1 MAVGLLALL
10 DDLASLLDDVSV
22 MTRVAVK
29 QTAGVIGDD
38 LALNANQVTGM
49 RPNRELPVVWAV
61 AKGALLNKVI
71 LVPTALAIS
80 AVLPAAITPLL
91 MIGGAY
97 LCYEGFEKLW
107 HKLRHKDEE
116 DAEHAELARVASD
129 PAVDLVKFERDK
141 IRGAVRTDFIL
152 SAEIIVIALGTMQG
166 RSLAEQALALAL
178 VGLGMNVLV
187 YGVVGGLVK
196 IDDLGLRL
204 LKGPRE
210 RTTLRRLGVVILN
223 WAPRLMMTLSVVGTA
238 AMFMVGGGIISHGIP
253 AIEHTM
259 EPLLESLG
267 AFGGIAGVLLQAIV
281 GIVAGALLVGVLS
294 LVPRRRSHEAA
305 AG

>member
-10 DDLASLLDDVSV
+10 DDLASLLDDVAV

-29 QTAGVIGDD
+29 KTAGVIGDD

-49 RPNRELPVVWAV
+49 TPNRELPVVWAV
-61 AKGALLNKVI
+61 AKGALINKVI

-80 AVLPAAITPLL
+80 AVIPSAIIPLL
-91 MIGGAY
+91 MLGGAY

-107 HKLRHKDEE
+107 HKLRHRDQ
-116 DAEHAELARVASD
+116 DAEEHAELSRASLD
-129 PAVDLVKFERDK
+129 PTVDLVQFERAK
-141 IRGAVRTDFIL
+141 IRGAIRTDFIL

-166 RSLAEQALALAL
+166 RSLAEQALALAI

-196 IDDLGLRL
+196 LDDFGLRL

-210 RTTLRRLGVVILN
+210 RTTLRRLGVVILR
-223 WAPRLMMTLSVVGTA
+223 WAPRLMTTLSVVGTA
-238 AMFMVGGGIISHGIP
+238 AMFMVGGGILTHGIP
-253 AIEHTM
+253 PLEHAM
-259 EPLLESLG
+259 EPLLASLG
-267 AFGGIAGVLLQAIV
+267 AFGGVARVLLQAVV
-281 GIVAGALLVGVLS
+281 GVVAGAILVGLLS
-294 LVPRRRSHEAA
+294 LVPRRQSAEAA

>member
-253 AIEHTM
+253 AIEHAM

-267 AFGGIAGVLLQAIV
+267 AFAGVAGVLMQAIV
-281 GIVAGALLVGVLS
+281 GIIAGALLVGVRS
-294 LVPRRRSHEAA
+294 LVPRRRGAEAA